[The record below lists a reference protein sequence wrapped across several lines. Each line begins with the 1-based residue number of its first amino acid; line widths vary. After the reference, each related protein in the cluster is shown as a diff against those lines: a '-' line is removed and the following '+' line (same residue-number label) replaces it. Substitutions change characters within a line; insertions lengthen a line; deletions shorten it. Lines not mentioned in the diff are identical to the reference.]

1 MSASARAE
9 ARQSV
14 DEALRQ
20 ADRALQELI
29 AAAGLEEATLASALG
44 RARALV
50 GEAPAFDP
58 ARPTPDGEPGA
69 GASAAFRD
77 ELRRARLE
85 LARRHTLPRTASPAP
100 LAARSTDPMAAA
112 LAQAAQKVTRVQSGE
127 AVAGGFDLSDASAA
141 AGVPHP
147 TVEGSPEEVFAD
159 TGEFR
164 NVAAATAAAAAATAA
179 TAASRSAMEPP
190 PPTLVDAL
198 SEDTDLNGFELD
210 ETIEP
215 DGFDEP
221 RAADRGP
228 APASATPTS
237 AARAARSLDEVLG
250 RGRAPT
256 GPQAPPGPTPTAAST
271 RRAPA
276 GAAAP
281 AARAP
286 TPPPTRTKSGL
297 LRRIFGKEPK
307 DD

>member
-1 MSASARAE
+1 MSGSARAVV
-9 ARQSV
+9 RQSV

-20 ADRALQELI
+20 ADHELQQLV
-29 AAAGLEEATLASALG
+29 AAAGLDEAALAGALA
-44 RARALV
+44 RARAL
-50 GEAPAFDP
+50 GGDAA
-58 ARPTPDGEPGA
+58 APDGTGPTLERGA
-69 GASAAFRD
+69 VTDLGAAFRD
-77 ELRRARLE
+77 GLRRARLA
-85 LARRHTLPRTASPAP
+85 LVQQHAAPRPAAPAP
-100 LAARSTDPMAAA
+100 IAARSTDPMAAG

-127 AVAGGFDLSDASAA
+127 AVASGFDLSDASAA

-164 NVAAATAAAAAATAA
+164 NVAAATAAAAAAA
-179 TAASRSAMEPP
+179 TAAPPRLTTEPP

-228 APASATPTS
+228 ASTSATPTS

-256 GPQAPPGPTPTAAST
+256 GPQTPPGPTPAAASP

-276 GAAAP
+276 GGAAP
-281 AARAP
+281 ASRAP